1 MQMKTQFQK
10 EKFIMEKCLA
20 TRYMKENRINGT
32 ITTITKYGFEYMTWN
47 GECYYVPFTECRQK
61 QDSV

>member
-1 MQMKTQFQK
+1 
-10 EKFIMEKCLA
+10 MEKCLA

-47 GECYYVPFTECRQK
+47 GECYYVPFTEFR
-61 QDSV
+61 